1 MMSTVDEEES
11 QVSLPK
17 KMDLYTAM
25 LLLSFIAISI
35 GCIVL
40 AIDLLSRYDFEIV
53 PPGELKSNADLAP

>member
-1 MMSTVDEEES
+1 MMSTVDEEEI

-40 AIDLLSRYDFEIV
+40 AIDLSRYDFEIV

>member
-1 MMSTVDEEES
+1 MATNDEQEG
-11 QVSLPK
+11 QGPAPK
-17 KMDLYTAM
+17 KQMDLYTAM

-40 AIDLLSRYDFEIV
+40 ALDLSRYDFQIV

>member
-40 AIDLLSRYDFEIV
+40 AIDLSRYDFEIV